1 MIILFMNFDHS
12 FWYCDKMTDV
22 ENAIIGNVSKP
33 SDDGGM
39 KKFMF
44 VWSGQFISILGSS
57 MTGFSLA
64 IWAWMITGQATALAL
79 VGFCSFAPTI
89 FLSPVA
95 GALVDRWD
103 RKRTMILSDL
113 AAGIETVIVLILI
126 LTGGLAI
133 WHLCVLGMISG
144 AFGAFQFPAFFAA
157 ITMMVDKRHYGR
169 ASSLMSIAGSASAI
183 IAPVTAVALLGT
195 VGIVGILVFDII
207 TFVYAIS
214 TVLLINIPNPPPS
227 EVGEKSQGSLWKESV
242 FGFKYIKERRGLLGL
257 LLFFLAFNLAATL
270 GNTVLAP
277 MILARSGNS
286 SLALGAVQSM
296 FGIGGV
302 AIAIWGGPKYK
313 VGGIILG
320 ALGGSLLGVAVIG
333 LGQSVTFWALGAFM
347 MALLFPLIG
356 ASSQAIWQSK
366 VAPDVQGRVFA
377 TRQMMAQACVP
388 IAMLLAGPLADR
400 VFEPAMMPSGSLANT
415 FGWLVGTGP
424 GAGMGLM
431 LFISGM
437 LTATVCVFA
446 LASPTI
452 RNLETDMPDHDA
464 LFVKLANPA
473 ATPS

>member
-1 MIILFMNFDHS
+1 
-12 FWYCDKMTDV
+12 MTDV
-22 ENAIIGNVSKP
+22 ENSEKERKP

-57 MTGFSLA
+57 MTGFALA
-64 IWAWMITGQATALAL
+64 IWAWMLTGQATALAL
-79 VGFCSFAPTI
+79 VGFFSFAPAI
-89 FLSPVA
+89 LLSPVA

-113 AAGIETVIVLILI
+113 AAGMETVIVLILI
-126 LTGGLAI
+126 LTGGLEI
-133 WHLCVLGMISG
+133 WHLCVLGAISG
-144 AFGAFQFPAFFAA
+144 AFGAFQFPAFSAA

-169 ASSLMSIAGSASAI
+169 TSSLMSIAGSASAI

-227 EVGEKSQGSLWKESV
+227 EVGKQSKGSLWKESV
-242 FGFKYIKERRGLLGL
+242 FGFKYIRERRGLLGL
-257 LLFFLAFNLAATL
+257 MVFFLSFNLVATL

-286 SLALGAVQSM
+286 SFALGTVQSM

-302 AIAIWGGPKYK
+302 IGGVAIAVWGGPKYK

-320 ALGGSLLGVAVIG
+320 ALGGSLLGVAVMGI
-333 LGQSVTFWALGAFM
+333 GQSLAFWALGAFM

-356 ASSQAIWQSK
+356 ASSQAIWQAK

-377 TRQMMAQACVP
+377 TRRMLAQACVP
-388 IAMLLAGPLADR
+388 IAMLLAGPLADH
-400 VFEPAMMPSGSLANT
+400 VFEPAMMPGGNLSNT

-431 LFISGM
+431 LVISGI
-437 LTATVCVFA
+437 LTAAVCVFA

-452 RNLETDMPDHDA
+452 RNVESDMPDYDA
-464 LFVKLANPA
+464 LPGKSSNPA